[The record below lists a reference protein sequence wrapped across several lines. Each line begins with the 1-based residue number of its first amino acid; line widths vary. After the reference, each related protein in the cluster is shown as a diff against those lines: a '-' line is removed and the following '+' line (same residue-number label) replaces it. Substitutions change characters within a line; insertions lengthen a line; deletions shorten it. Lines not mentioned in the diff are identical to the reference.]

1 MSYLLSTL
9 RASTPER
16 HQLAVRGLRDGTFTI
31 TIAYR
36 TDSEIRALVKNGDG
50 HEYGV
55 NLSDHG
61 NFCSC
66 KDALYRGV
74 TCKHQ
79 IALCVFVLQQNEPAE
94 DKIHLMWTDGTVL
107 CGQDQPKRF
116 WMNWTLNALNWRDI
130 VCQSCVNRWLHPAEP
145 TEEPCPNCGT
155 YRLVSVSRDG
165 VESDAAF

>member
-16 HQLAVRGLRDGTFTI
+16 HQLAVRGLRDGTLTI

-36 TDSEIRALVKNGDG
+36 TGSEIRAIVKNGDG
-50 HEYGV
+50 IEYGV
-55 NLSDHG
+55 NLSDRG

-79 IALCVFVLQQNEPAE
+79 LALCVFVLQQTEQTE
-94 DKIHLMWTDGTVL
+94 DHIHLMWNDGTIL
-107 CGQDQPKRF
+107 CGATDVKRF
-116 WMNWTLNALNWRDI
+116 WQRWNYNALNWPD
-130 VCQSCVNRWLHPAEP
+130 VCPACLHQWTHPAERLP
-145 TEEPCPNCGT
+145 VTRAEHFSVPADDRQATEVV
-155 YRLVSVSRDG
+155 R
-165 VESDAAF
+165 

>member
-16 HQLAVRGLRDGTFTI
+16 HQAAVRGLRDGTFTI

-36 TDSEIRALVKNGDG
+36 SDSEIRALVKNGDG

-55 NLSDHG
+55 NLSDRG

-74 TCKHQ
+74 VCKHQ
-79 IALCVFVLQQNEPAE
+79 IALAVFILQTEPAE
-94 DKIHLMWTDGTVL
+94 DRIHLMWQDGTVL
-107 CGQDQPKRF
+107 CG
-116 WMNWTLNALNWRDI
+116 A
-130 VCQSCVNRWLHPAEP
+130 
-145 TEEPCPNCGT
+145 
-155 YRLVSVSRDG
+155 
-165 VESDAAF
+165 

>member
-16 HQLAVRGLRDGTFTI
+16 HQAAVRGLRDGTFTI
-31 TIAYR
+31 TIAYK
-36 TDSEIRALVKNGDG
+36 TESEIRALVKNGDG

-66 KDALYRGV
+66 KDALYRGT

-79 IALCVFVLQQNEPAE
+79 LALAVHVLQQNEQPE
-94 DKIHLMWTDGTVL
+94 NPIHLMWQDGTVL
-107 CGQDQPKRF
+107 CGATDVKRF
-116 WMNWTLNALNWRDI
+116 WQRWNYNVFSWPDVCPACVHTWT
-130 VCQSCVNRWLHPAEP
+130 HPAERLP
-145 TEEPCPNCGT
+145 VTRAEHFSVPADERQATEVV
-155 YRLVSVSRDG
+155 R
-165 VESDAAF
+165 